1 MKHYCYLT
9 VVLLSCLSFCAPDGA
24 KSQSGDVDR
33 RKQVEADWLN
43 QDEVRHLSGNP
54 VTTQEDA
61 AGAVDGVK
69 KGKWG
74 FHTGQDERPWW
85 QVDLGKVHALSRVLV
100 FNRCDGGEGI
110 AARAANLRL
119 LLSDD
124 GKAWREAY
132 RHDGKVFFGATDGK
146 PLTIA
151 LNGAPAR
158 FVRIQLPERGFLHF
172 DEVEVYGEDAKK
184 NLALGQPANQSSV
197 SPWST
202 RHMPSAGPTY
212 PVEEV
217 LKRGRQLMN
226 DLRGMGVDVK
236 RFERTFNGI
245 EARMQELA
253 RAGLRPLPNQMGDD
267 TSRLNP
273 VWKRAAA
280 PPEVRDLYFR
290 ARRAVRQLALSNP
303 LLDFDKVLFVKRVPG
318 SYSHMSDQNYGWW
331 SRPGG
336 GIYVLEGFKSDAPRL
351 KCLTEQFPTGSFMS
365 PDLSYDGKK
374 ILFAYCKY
382 YPHVA
387 GERNKVDKDR
397 LPEDAFYHIFEM
409 NLDGSGL
416 RQLTKGRYDD
426 FDARYLPNGDI
437 VFLSTR
443 RGQFVQCTKD
453 TAMQTTKVTMPDSY
467 VRCGGDHYRPVAV
480 YTLHVMDKDGGNLRA
495 LSPFEN
501 FEWTPSV
508 ANDGR
513 VIYARWDYVDRDN
526 MPYMKLWATNPDGT
540 NPQIVYGNFTR
551 NPHCVFEARSIPGSH
566 KMVFTASAHHSITG
580 GSLAILDPLR
590 AMDGLEAIQRLTP
603 EVCFPEVEGWPQ
615 TYYVNPFP
623 LSEKYFLTA
632 WSNQPLRS
640 EGSGNSANS
649 VGIYLYDA
657 FGNLELIYRDP
668 RISCMYPIPLKPR
681 CKPPAISSAV
691 AWDGEQEGRM
701 LLLNVYEGLK
711 GVQRGA
717 VKKLRIVAVPPKV
730 QPEMNQPNLGV
741 TRDDPGKCV
750 LGTVPVEADGS
761 AYFRVPSGVGV
772 FFQALDKDGV
782 AIQTMRSLTY
792 VQPGQTLTCVG
803 CHEARHTAP
812 RRVGALAARR
822 APSKIT
828 VGPEGSWPLRYDR
841 LVQPVLDQHC
851 VRCHRSDSS
860 NKEAAQLDL
869 TNADKSYQ
877 ALLTYGKPSLQEHVW
892 TRYREGRS
900 VAGEGA
906 AQTSALLALL
916 RKGHYGVKL
925 DDDSFTRLVTWM
937 DTYAQRLGSFSAEQE
952 ERLREFRRK
961 VAGLLEGNE

>member
-1 MKHYCYLT
+1 MNAYYRCLA

-24 KSQSGDVDR
+24 KSQSGHTDR
-33 RKQVEADWLN
+33 KSQVEADWLN

-54 VTTQEDA
+54 VMTQEDA

-69 KGKWG
+69 NGKWG
-74 FHTGQDERPWW
+74 FHTDADNQPWW
-85 QVDLGKVHALSRVLV
+85 QVDLGKVHPLSRVLV
-100 FNRCDGGEGI
+100 FNRSDSAGVAE
-110 AARAANLRL
+110 RAGKLRV

-158 FVRIQLPERGFLHF
+158 FVWIQLPENGFLHF
-172 DEVEVYGEDAKK
+172 DEVEVYGEEAKK

-197 SPWST
+197 SPWSV
-202 RHMPSAGPTY
+202 RHTQPAGPTY

-217 LKRGRQLMN
+217 LERGRQLMN

-236 RFERTFNGI
+236 RSERVLDEVAGKAKGLTEATPI
-245 EARMQELA
+245 EVR
-253 RAGLRPLPNQMGDD
+253 
-267 TSRLNP
+267 
-273 VWKRAAA
+273 
-280 PPEVRDLYFR
+280 RDLYFR
-290 ARRAVRQLALSNP
+290 TRWAVRQLALSNP
-303 LLDFDKVLFVKRVPG
+303 LLDFDKILFVKRVPG

-336 GIYVLEGFKSDAPRL
+336 GIYILEGLKSDATRL
-351 KCLTEQFPTGSFMS
+351 KCLTEQFPTGSFMN

-374 ILFAYCKY
+374 ILFAYCKH

-397 LPEDAFYHIFEM
+397 LPEDAFYHVFEM
-409 NLDGSGL
+409 NVDGSGL

-426 FDARYLPNGDI
+426 FDARYLPNGEI

-453 TAMQTTKVTMPDSY
+453 AAMQTTKVTMPDSY

-480 YTLHVMDKDGGNLRA
+480 YTLHLMDKDGGNLRA

-526 MPYMKLWATNPDGT
+526 MPYMKLWSTNPDGT
-540 NPQIVYGNFTR
+540 NPRIVFGNFTR
-551 NPHCVFEARSIPGSH
+551 SPHCVFEARSIPGSH
-566 KMVFTASAHHSITG
+566 KMIFTASAHHSITG
-580 GSLAILDPLR
+580 GSLAILDPVR
-590 AMDGLEAIQRLTP
+590 AVDGLEAIQRLTP
-603 EVCFPEVEGWPQ
+603 EVCFPEVEGWPA

-623 LSEKYFLTA
+623 LSERYFLTA
-632 WSNQPLRS
+632 WSNQSLRG

-649 VGIYLYDA
+649 AGIYLYDA

-668 RISCMYPIPLKPR
+668 AISCMYPIPLKPR
-681 CKPPAISSAV
+681 FKPPAISSTV

-711 GVQRGA
+711 GVKRGE
-717 VKKLRIVAVPPKV
+717 VKKLRIVAIPAKV
-730 QPEMNQPNLGV
+730 QPEMNQPNMGV

-761 AYFRVPSGVGV
+761 AYFRVPSGLDI

-803 CHEARHTAP
+803 CHESRNTAP
-812 RRVGALAARR
+812 RNGSAIAAMRE
-822 APSKIT
+822 PSKIT

-841 LVQPVLDQHC
+841 LVQPVLDKHC
-851 VRCHRSDSS
+851 VSCHRSDSA
-860 NKEAAQLDL
+860 NKDAAKLDL
-869 TNADKSYQ
+869 THADKSYQ
-877 ALLTYGKPSLQEHVW
+877 TLLNYGKPSLQEHVW

-900 VAGEGA
+900 AVGGGA
-906 AQTSALLALL
+906 SQTSALLALL

-925 DDDSFTRLVTWM
+925 DDDGFTRLVTWM
-937 DTYAQRLGSFSAEQE
+937 DTYAQRLGSFSPEQE
-952 ERLREFRRK
+952 RELQKFRQQ
-961 VAGLLEGNE
+961 VAAMLDEK